1 MLSRGISS
9 SDIEKYKSN
18 QQLPRQKRRLVKKA
32 LAIKAIS
39 LTPQALLTRERWS
52 RKSELSN
59 PEKSK
64 IPMLVLK
71 ILPSTICMIVTV
83 SVMLSLKSDMSASDV
98 INGIFKLSA
107 LPLIGFKGYS
117 AGYSY
122 TKYNLSLWLETKAN
136 ILSKFISER
145 SEGGSLCKIEE
156 A

>member
-1 MLSRGISS
+1 
-9 SDIEKYKSN
+9 
-18 QQLPRQKRRLVKKA
+18 
-32 LAIKAIS
+32 
-39 LTPQALLTRERWS
+39 
-52 RKSELSN
+52 
-59 PEKSK
+59 
-64 IPMLVLK
+64 MLVLK

-156 A
+156 P